1 MNSAAK
7 DLSGNPVP
15 QSLDG
20 FGVVVTRSETREGPL
35 STLLEKKGATIY
47 HWPTFSIEP
56 PEDLDS
62 ISESLSDLADYN
74 WIVFASPR
82 AVEAVAAIIQPLLP
96 EASAGPRIAAIGRST
111 ARALEENGWPVHFI
125 PESYTGEALVR
136 EFGERDWARD
146 AKILF
151 PAGSIALE
159 TIPEGLRQL
168 GAHLDQVTVYVN
180 KPAALDRQLCLQQI
194 ENGAIDVVTFASTS
208 AVESLQLSL
217 EERGFS
223 LLKRT
228 SEAAA
233 IGPTTAEALEET
245 GWPPAAT
252 ADPSTLEGLA
262 EAAVIALA
270 SVHPETPDGH

>member
-1 MNSAAK
+1 MNSAVK

-20 FGVVVTRSETREGPL
+20 FGVVVTRFETREGPL
-35 STLLEKKGATIY
+35 STLLVNKGATIY

-56 PEDLDS
+56 PEDPDS
-62 ISESLSDLADYN
+62 ISESLSGLAGYN

-82 AVEAVAAIIQPLLP
+82 AVEAVAAIIQPHLT
-96 EASAGPRIAAIGRST
+96 EVSAGPRIAAIGKST

-125 PESYTGEALVR
+125 PQKYTGEALVK
-136 EFGERDWARD
+136 EFGERGWARD

-151 PAGSIALE
+151 PAGSITRE

-168 GAHLDQVTVYVN
+168 GASLDQITVYIN
-180 KPAALDRQLCLQQI
+180 RPAALDPQLCLRQI
-194 ENGAIDVVTFASTS
+194 ENGAIDVVTFASPS

-217 EERGFS
+217 QERGFS
-223 LLKRT
+223 LLKRM
-228 SEAAA
+228 SDAVA

-245 GWPPAAT
+245 GWLPTAT

-262 EAAVIALA
+262 DAVVITL
-270 SVHPETPDGH
+270 TTKG

>member
-1 MNSAAK
+1 MNSAVK

-20 FGVVVTRSETREGPL
+20 FGVVVTRFETREGPL
-35 STLLEKKGATIY
+35 STLLEQKGATIY

-62 ISESLSDLADYN
+62 ISESLNNLTGYN
-74 WIVFASPR
+74 WIIFASPR

-96 EASAGPRIAAIGRST
+96 EVSAGPRIAAIGKST

-125 PESYTGEALVR
+125 PEKYTGEALVK

-151 PAGSIALE
+151 PAGSIARE

-168 GAHLDQVTVYVN
+168 GAHLNQVTVYVN
-180 KPAALDRQLCLQQI
+180 KPAALNRQLCLQQI
-194 ENGAIDVVTFASTS
+194 ENGAIDVVTFASPS

-228 SEAAA
+228 SEAVA
-233 IGPTTAEALEET
+233 IGPSTAEALEET
-245 GWPPAAT
+245 DWPPAAT

-262 EAAVIALA
+262 EAVVI
-270 SVHPETPDGH
+270 TRTRRRG